1 MRTFLVLAL
10 CCANALA
17 APKPLSDTELS
28 GVTGGDGVS
37 FAIHLE
43 LNQPDA
49 NGQVGDSRLT
59 IGQTVDGRTTY
70 TVIKNPSGIV
80 DMVGLNLSAN
90 TADDGTPYVAL
101 TLPGYVKFTNVGFDS
116 LSVQADPRAPV
127 TDSLGRF
134 TMNGTMQMQGQLR
147 LWSH

>member
-1 MRTFLVLAL
+1 MRALLLCAL
-10 CCANALA
+10 CCSNALA
-17 APKPLSDTELS
+17 APKARSDTELS
-28 GVTGGDGVS
+28 RVTGGDGVS

-49 NGQVGDSRLT
+49 NGNAGDSRLT
-59 IGQTVDGRTTY
+59 IGQNVDGRTTF
-70 TVIKNPSGIV
+70 TVIKNPGGIV

-90 TADDGTPYVAL
+90 SADDGTPYVAL
-101 TLPGYVKFTNVGFDS
+101 TLPAYVKLTNVGFDS

-127 TDSLGRF
+127 TDSLGRV
-134 TMNGTMQMQGQLR
+134 TLNGTMQMQGQLR